1 MKRFLLIPSCALL
14 ALGALSSC
22 QKEEKSAL
30 ELTQDLTA
38 ELQKVVD
45 YKTAEA
51 AAPRVEVLNK
61 RFQNASVRVLAA
73 NDTALVR
80 SAGESGH
87 EGDAYAEAL
96 SRLAREIGRVR
107 ASVPVATS
115 DGEVDRDKL
124 VLAVGA
130 ANGAGD
136 DSPAALRREKGLT
149 YIHEESA
156 GRETPGTFS
165 EFYGSTKLKEALE
178 YQANPAEVSSFQFDS
193 DEDVPAVPAATP
205 VPEEEEEPAA
215 ADAAAEADSSS
226 ADSSAADEPSAPAAE
241 EETPAPSATETPA
254 AGSDDAAD
262 DTLPSVDLDG
272 DSSSN
277 SSDSSDDSS
286 SESSSDGVDD
296 LEIEL

>member
-107 ASVPVATS
+107 ASVPVVTS

-136 DSPAALRREKGLT
+136 DAPASLRREKGLS

-156 GRETPGTFS
+156 GRETPGTFA
-165 EFYGSTKLKEALE
+165 EFYGSTKLREALE
-178 YQANPAEVSSFQFDS
+178 YKANPAEVSSFQFDS
-193 DEDVPAVPAATP
+193 DEDVPAIPAATP

-215 ADAAAEADSSS
+215 EASAEETPADSSS
-226 ADSSAADEPSAPAAE
+226 ADASSTDEPSTPAAE
-241 EETPAPSATETPA
+241 EETPTPAATETPA
-254 AGSDDAAD
+254 ADSDDD
-262 DTLPSVDLDG
+262 DTLPSLDLG
-272 DSSSN
+272 DDT
-277 SSDSSDDSS
+277 SSDSSDTS
-286 SESSSDGVDD
+286 SEGSSDAVDD

>member
-107 ASVPVATS
+107 ASVPVVTS

-136 DSPAALRREKGLT
+136 DAPAALRREKGLS

-156 GRETPGTFS
+156 GRETPGSFS

-178 YQANPAEVSSFQFDS
+178 YQASPAEVSSFQFDS

-205 VPEEEEEPAA
+205 VPEEEEESA
-215 ADAAAEADSSS
+215 ADAAGAADSSS
-226 ADSSAADEPSAPAAE
+226 ADSTAADEPSAPEAE
-241 EETPAPSATETPA
+241 EETPAPSAAETPA
-254 AGSDDAAD
+254 ASSDDAAD
-262 DTLPSVDLDG
+262 DTLPSVDLDD
-272 DSSSN
+272 DS
-277 SSDSSDDSS
+277 SSDSSD
-286 SESSSDGVDD
+286 SSSDGSSDEVDD

>member
-61 RFQNASVRVLAA
+61 RFQDASVRVLAA

-115 DGEVDRDKL
+115 DGDVDRDKL

-136 DSPAALRREKGLT
+136 DAPAALRREKGLS
-149 YIHEESA
+149 YIHEEST
-156 GRETPGTFS
+156 GRETPGSFS
-165 EFYGSTKLKEALE
+165 EFYGSTKLREALE
-178 YQANPAEVSSFQFDS
+178 YNANPAEVSSFRFDS
-193 DEDVPAVPAATP
+193 DEDVPAVPAAAS
-205 VPEEEEEPAA
+205 VPEEEDETAT
-215 ADAAAEADSSS
+215 DAASADSSS
-226 ADSSAADEPSAPAAE
+226 ADSSSTEEPSAPAAE

-254 AGSDDAAD
+254 TDSDDD
-262 DTLPSVDLDG
+262 DTLPSVDLDDDTSSDTS
-272 DSSSN
+272 DSSS
-277 SSDSSDDSS
+277 D
-286 SESSSDGVDD
+286 SSSDGVDD